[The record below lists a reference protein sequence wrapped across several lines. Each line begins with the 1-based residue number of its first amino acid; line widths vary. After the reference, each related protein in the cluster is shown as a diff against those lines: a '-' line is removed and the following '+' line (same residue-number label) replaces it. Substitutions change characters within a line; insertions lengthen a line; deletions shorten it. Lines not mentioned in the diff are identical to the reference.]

1 MSIQDYLLEK
11 KREQERKIRWEIA
24 KKKTEGTRKVALG
37 AILGT
42 AAGMI
47 AGVLLAPKSGE
58 ETRKD
63 IRNAAE
69 DATKNMKA
77 NVNDTIDTI
86 KYKTDELGYDI
97 KDKYHNFQD
106 RNMTRIKKLGDN
118 DDEDYDVE
126 EEEITYNE
134 DGTICLD
141 GNRAQSYVPDESFE
155 TVGDSAAC
163 LDEVEAKA
171 KANIKSVE
179 KDVLKEQKKDLITIH
194 EDDGV
199 CLDGNKPQSYVPD
212 ETFEAKGDS
221 AACLDDVEK
230 KAQENMKK
238 VGAEPN
244 KNVNTPGSNNKDKD
258 NDKIYK
264 AHGEPPLTEASSTDT
279 VDESFEAKGDS
290 AACLD
295 DVEKKA
301 KENMKA
307 VEKETKKNKK

>member
-24 KKKTEGTRKVALG
+24 KRKTEGTRKVALG
-37 AILGT
+37 ALIGT

-63 IRNAAE
+63 IREAAE
-69 DATKNMKA
+69 DATRNMKA

-97 KDKYHNFQD
+97 KDKYHDFQD
-106 RNMTRIKKLGDN
+106 RNMTRIKKLQ
-118 DDEDYDVE
+118 DDDDYDE
-126 EEEITYNE
+126 EEVTYNE

-141 GNRAQSYVPDESFE
+141 GNRTQSYVPDESFE

-163 LDEVEAKA
+163 LD
-171 KANIKSVE
+171 
-179 KDVLKEQKKDLITIH
+179 
-194 EDDGV
+194 
-199 CLDGNKPQSYVPD
+199 
-212 ETFEAKGDS
+212 
-221 AACLDDVEK
+221 DVEEQARK
-230 KAQENMKK
+230 NMEK
-238 VGAEPN
+238 VGAGSKKE
-244 KNVNTPGSNNKDKD
+244 VNTPGSKNKDE
-258 NDKIYK
+258 DKIYK
-264 AHGEPPLTEASSTDT
+264 AHGEPPLSEASSTDT
-279 VDESFEAKGDS
+279 IDDSFETTGDS

-307 VEKETKKNKK
+307 VENASKKNKK

>member
-24 KKKTEGTRKVALG
+24 KKRTEGTRKVALG
-37 AILGT
+37 ALIGT

-63 IRNAAE
+63 IRDAAE
-69 DATKNMKA
+69 DATRNMKA

-97 KDKYHNFQD
+97 KDKYHDFQD
-106 RNMTRIKKLGDN
+106 RNMTRIKKLQ
-118 DDEDYDVE
+118 DDDDYDE
-126 EEEITYNE
+126 EEVTYNE

-141 GNRAQSYVPDESFE
+141 GNRTQSYVPDESFE

-163 LDEVEAKA
+163 LDEVEKKA
-171 KANIKSVE
+171 QANIKNVE
-179 KDVLKEQKKDLITIH
+179 KDVLKDQKKDLITVH
-194 EDDGV
+194 DGEGV

-212 ETFEAKGDS
+212 ESFETVGDS
-221 AACLDDVEK
+221 AACLDDVEEQARK
-230 KAQENMKK
+230 NMEK
-238 VGAEPN
+238 VGAGSKKE
-244 KNVNTPGSNNKDKD
+244 VNTPGAKNKGE
-258 NDKIYK
+258 DKIYK

-279 VDESFEAKGDS
+279 IDDSFETTGDS

-307 VEKETKKNKK
+307 VEDASKKNKK

>member
-69 DATKNMKA
+69 DATENMKA

-118 DDEDYDVE
+118 DYEDYDVE

-155 TVGDSAAC
+155 TV
-163 LDEVEAKA
+163 
-171 KANIKSVE
+171 
-179 KDVLKEQKKDLITIH
+179 
-194 EDDGV
+194 
-199 CLDGNKPQSYVPD
+199 
-212 ETFEAKGDS
+212 GDS